1 MAPTFVLHRI
11 SIQWKRTTDSA
22 TDKETYFLTTHTE
35 MYIRALNRSKKHFQ
49 LHDEYVFQIL
59 SSASARI
66 LDQ

>member
-11 SIQWKRTTDSA
+11 SIQWKKTDSA

-49 LHDEYVFQIL
+49 LHAEYVFQIL